1 MKLTHDDVERI
12 LKLLETSAFDA
23 LDLEIDGLKLSLR
36 RSKPELSLISG
47 DTIRPK
53 GPIAN
58 MRLPLQCS
66 L

>member
-36 RSKPELSLISG
+36 RSDSF
-47 DTIRPK
+47 R
-53 GPIAN
+53 
-58 MRLPLQCS
+58 
-66 L
+66 